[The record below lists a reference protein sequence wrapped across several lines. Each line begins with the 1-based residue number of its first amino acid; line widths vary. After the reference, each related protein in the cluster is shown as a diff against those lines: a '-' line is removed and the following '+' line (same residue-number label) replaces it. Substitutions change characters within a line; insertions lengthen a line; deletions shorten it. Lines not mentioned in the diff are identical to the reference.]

1 MSIERMQE
9 LTKSIDALT
18 QERREIG
25 QSLPPVTLAE
35 VKDDRAFEQGVRA
48 WMRVWMPL
56 IDTTLLDRNDYDKWE
71 LLTHRYEERDDR
83 VFDTHEGEFVAD
95 EDADMDALEREW
107 QDGFHGFPFAWNT
120 GWVLEGDHW
129 LDELSAAGFLVYR
142 YDDDTIVAGIDGGGY
157 SFMDAHFKPLYA
169 ALAERHGWLVDTVAG
184 PRRVT
189 VTKENA

>member
-35 VKDDRAFEQGVRA
+35 VKDDRAFEQAVRV

-71 LLTHRYEERDDR
+71 LLTHRYEERGDR
-83 VFDTHEGEFVAD
+83 ASAAIAVGRALAILREPEGHAFRTARPH
-95 EDADMDALEREW
+95 AGQTPQLAHQSLERL
-107 QDGFHGFPFAWNT
+107 G
-120 GWVLEGDHW
+120 V
-129 LDELSAAGFLVYR
+129 S
-142 YDDDTIVAGIDGGGY
+142 GGLHETVP
-157 SFMDAHFKPLYA
+157 ARRAA
-169 ALAERHGWLVDTVAG
+169 ALRRAKTRAAESSRSRA
-184 PRRVT
+184 
-189 VTKENA
+189 NAAKAYSASAH